1 MLILKDLNGIV
12 EKHFTAGLASQP
24 ERQETG
30 RNLPMTWQGDSL
42 ASPGVGESLAS
53 AESLVDLGTLRI
65 YILISELEG

>member
-1 MLILKDLNGIV
+1 
-12 EKHFTAGLASQP
+12 
-24 ERQETG
+24 
-30 RNLPMTWQGDSL
+30 MTWQGDSL